1 VISKLLNMKDQQ
13 FAVIGLGQFGEA
25 IARSLAQKGAQV
37 MAIDANPDRVDY
49 ISTEVT
55 YAVALDATDKK
66 ALASQN
72 IQDFDA
78 VVISIGEDFENLLL
92 CAVNLIELKV
102 PRIVARA
109 KGDANKLILQKLG
122 IKEIFQPEFAVGAVV
137 AEQLLNPNL
146 LSFMK
151 MPDEYAIAE
160 INPPVKLIGK
170 RLDEINLRKT
180 YRINLITIKRKYQS
194 DDENEPEVMHITG
207 VPQADTIIHDNDQLV
222 IFGREKDFLKL
233 IEVNS

>member
-1 VISKLLNMKDQQ
+1 MKDKQ

-25 IARSLAQKGAQV
+25 IARSLSRKGAQV
-37 MAIDANPDRVDY
+37 LAIDENIDRVNY
-49 ISTEVT
+49 ISSEVT
-55 YAVALDATDKK
+55 YALALDATDKK
-66 ALASQN
+66 ALESQN
-72 IQDFDA
+72 IREFDA
-78 VVISIGEDFENLLL
+78 VVISIGEDFESLLL

-102 PRIVARA
+102 PRIIARA
-109 KGDANKLILQKLG
+109 KGDANKLILQRLG

-137 AEQLLNPNL
+137 AEQLLNPSL

-170 RLDEINLRKT
+170 RLDEIGLRKN
-180 YRINLITIKRKYQS
+180 YRINLITIKRKYLS
-194 DDENEPEVMHITG
+194 KNESEEEIMHITG
-207 VPQADTIIHDNDQLV
+207 VPQADTVIHENDQLV

>member
-1 VISKLLNMKDQQ
+1 MKNQQ

-25 IARSLAQKGAQV
+25 IARSLSKKGAQV
-37 MAIDANPDRVDY
+37 MAIDAKPDRVDY
-49 ISTEVT
+49 ISSEVT
-55 YAVALDATDKK
+55 YAVTLDATDKK

-78 VVISIGEDFENLLL
+78 VVISIGENFENLLL
-92 CAVNLIELKV
+92 CAVNLIELGV
-102 PRIVARA
+102 TRIIARA
-109 KGDANKLILQKLG
+109 KGDANKLILQRLG
-122 IKEIFQPEFAVGAVV
+122 IKEIFQPEFEVGAVV
-137 AEQLLNPNL
+137 AERLLNPSL

-160 INPPVKLIGK
+160 INPPRNLIGK
-170 RLDEINLRKT
+170 RLDEINLRKN
-180 YRINLITIKRKYQS
+180 YRINLITIKRTYQPK
-194 DDENEPEVMHITG
+194 DENESEVMHITG
-207 VPQADTIIHDNDQLV
+207 VPQADTVIHDNDQLV

>member
-1 VISKLLNMKDQQ
+1 MKNEQ

-25 IARSLAQKGAQV
+25 IARSLSSKGAQV

-49 ISTEVT
+49 ISSEVT

-66 ALASQN
+66 ALESQN

-78 VVISIGEDFENLLL
+78 VVISIGEDFESLLL

-102 PRIVARA
+102 PRIIARA
-109 KGDANKLILQKLG
+109 KGNANKLILQRLG
-122 IKEIFQPEFAVGAVV
+122 IEEIFQPEFEVGAVV
-137 AEQLLNPNL
+137 AERLLNPSL

-151 MPDEYAIAE
+151 MPDQYAIME
-160 INPPVKLIGK
+160 ITPPRKLIGK
-170 RLDEINLRKT
+170 RLDEISLRKN
-180 YRINLITIKRKYQS
+180 YHINLITIKRHS
-194 DDENEPEVMHITG
+194 EDATENSLETMHITG
-207 VPQADTIIHDNDQLV
+207 VPQADTVIHENDQLV

-233 IEVNS
+233 IELNS